1 MIPADN
7 LAYNS
12 DVMEEAVAD
21 NAVRVDPG
29 DDDGGSEMPSTEPIL
44 MDRMVYEN
52 VPSTGYVGMPL
63 DILGSRDMIGGP
75 DGASFVFAEM
85 HDGTDS
91 DFYDSVMQESDDIEA
106 DEDPMDKI
114 GQLAAAVVTHF
125 DYESDK
131 KEYIVEVTDPD
142 AEVAMGPVR
151 VTIMVMDVNEAPTAP
166 EEQRGG
172 LSVTGRENVMF
183 NEILADDA
191 SPDLMVGTY
200 RGIGAQASNA
210 SWSLSG
216 PDMAQIQR
224 LTPARAS

>member
-1 MIPADN
+1 M
-7 LAYNS
+7 
-12 DVMEEAVAD
+12 
-21 NAVRVDPG
+21 
-29 DDDGGSEMPSTEPIL
+29 
-44 MDRMVYEN
+44 
-52 VPSTGYVGMPL
+52 
-63 DILGSRDMIGGP
+63 LGSRDMIGGP
-75 DGASFVFAEM
+75 DGASFVFAEKM
-85 HDGTDS
+85 DTDTEQG
-91 DFYDSVMQESDDIEA
+91 FYDSEMIGSDDITADPDADPPIEA
-106 DEDPMDKI
+106 ADDPNDKM

-131 KEYIVEVTDPD
+131 DEYLVEVTDPD

-151 VTIMVMDVNEAPTAP
+151 VTIMVMNVNEAPTMP

-210 SWSLSG
+210 NWSLSG
-216 PDMAQIQR
+216 PDMGKFTIDASTGELTFDAAPDFENPIDADTDNRYQI
-224 LTPARAS
+224 TVEADDGTNTGHPAGDGDGGERGRDG